1 MSSPRLLLILKAAV
15 TVVVAGVVASSGA
28 ANPPSDD
35 AARAVEP
42 GLLKCSVGA
51 LAAGGDIKRANMTIE
66 AAVKWCESQSAC
78 AGFTANTNGT
88 LGCNASSP
96 RTMLDMRFKDSVQGN
111 SDPLWLTW
119 TRPGFSSVYFFCSVD
134 QTCSLC
140 DPPNRTCAKVT
151 YLAPDCFG
159 NCNGTTASVA
169 ETPPPPPPPSL
180 SPLAPTSVD
189 EMERQGVR
197 EALRAAGIET
207 RREESTRNQLTNNKL
222 RMKDPSG
229 G

>member
-1 MSSPRLLLILKAAV
+1 MCLPRLLVVMLVAAV
-15 TVVVAGVVASSGA
+15 RVVAAGVAASSNA
-28 ANPPSDD
+28 ANPLSDA
-35 AARAVEP
+35 AARAVDP
-42 GLLKCSVGA
+42 GLLRCSVGA

-66 AAVKWCESQSAC
+66 AAVKWCETQPAC

-96 RTMLDMRFKDSVQGN
+96 RTLLDMRFKDSVQGN

-119 TRPGFSSVYFFCSVD
+119 TRPGFSPVYFFCSVD

-140 DPPNRTCAKVT
+140 DPPNKTCAKIT

-169 ETPPPPPPPSL
+169 DTPPPPSL
-180 SPLAPTSVD
+180 STRGSQVLA
-189 EMERQGVR
+189 
-197 EALRAAGIET
+197 L
-207 RREESTRNQLTNNKL
+207 L
-222 RMKDPSG
+222 
-229 G
+229 